1 MKKLISVIALMIM
14 FMSATVFALEWQT
27 ANQITIAWDPSAKIV
42 STDIISYTVY
52 SKVMGTDTP
61 VIIGETSDTQYVVT
75 FIEEGRY
82 YLGVSATRLVADG
95 ETIESDINWSDVNGE
110 STPNP
115 FGVKFYVSPS
125 IPLNLHRP

>member
-1 MKKLISVIALMIM
+1 M

-27 ANQITIAWDPSAKIV
+27 ANQLTVAWDPSAKIV

-61 VIIGETSDTQYVVT
+61 VKIGETADTQYVVT

-95 ETIESDINWSDVNGE
+95 ETIESDINWSDINGE

-115 FGVKFYVSPS
+115 FGVRFYVSPS